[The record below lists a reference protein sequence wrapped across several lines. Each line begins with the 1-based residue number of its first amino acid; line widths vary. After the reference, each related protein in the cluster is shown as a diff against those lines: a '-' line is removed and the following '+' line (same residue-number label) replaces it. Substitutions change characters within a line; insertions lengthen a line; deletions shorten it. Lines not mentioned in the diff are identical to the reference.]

1 MKESRGRRTES
12 KTRPPAAARPQEAR
26 EHTLRLFVA
35 CELPQDAKDA
45 LIAAQDD
52 LRQLHASRLRW
63 VRPEGIHLTL
73 KFLGAVSP
81 DIAQRVTDALAAA
94 IVEPFT
100 LNLRFDR
107 LGSFGGRMRLR
118 VVWVGLAGDVEEIAA
133 LAEKVEVALAPL
145 GFPRE
150 NRPFAP
156 HLTLARVPDDM
167 GIEER
172 SRLADLL
179 ATYKLPELP
188 PMSISE
194 VALMQSFLSPT
205 GARYEQR
212 AAFPLNR

>member
-1 MKESRGRRTES
+1 MR
-12 KTRPPAAARPQEAR
+12 EAR
-26 EHTLRLFVA
+26 DRDLRLFVA
-35 CELPQDAKDA
+35 CELPPEARDA
-45 LIAAQDD
+45 LGQVQSS
-52 LRQLHASRLRW
+52 LREAGAGRLRW

-73 KFLGAVSP
+73 KFLGAVAP
-81 DIAQRVTDALAAA
+81 DKAQRVIDALAAA

-107 LGSFGGRMRLR
+107 LGSFGGRARLR
-118 VVWVGLAGDVEEIAA
+118 VLWVGLAGDVEELAV
-133 LAEKVEVALAPL
+133 LAEKVERALGTL

-172 SRLADLL
+172 SRLSDLV
-179 ATYKLPELP
+179 AAYKLP
-188 PMSISE
+188 PMPSLSISE
-194 VALMQSFLSPT
+194 VSLMQSFLLPT

-212 AAFPLNR
+212 AAFPPP

>member
-1 MKESRGRRTES
+1 MRETKARLGREGMERD
-12 KTRPPAAARPQEAR
+12 
-26 EHTLRLFVA
+26 LRLFVA
-35 CELPQDAKDA
+35 CELPQEARDA
-45 LIAAQDD
+45 LAAVQSD
-52 LRQLHASRLRW
+52 LRAQGTGRLRW

-73 KFLGAVSP
+73 KFLGAVAP
-81 DIAQRVTDALAAA
+81 EMAERVVDALAKS

-118 VVWVGLAGDVEEIAA
+118 VLWIGLAGDVDELSS
-133 LAEKVEVALAPL
+133 LAEMVETALAPL

-150 NRPFAP
+150 SRPFAP

-172 SRLADLL
+172 SRLADLV
-179 ATYKLPELP
+179 AAYKLPPLP
-188 PMSISE
+188 SMSISE
-194 VALMQSFLSPT
+194 VALMQSFLLLG

-212 AAFPLNR
+212 AAFPSS

>member
-1 MKESRGRRTES
+1 MREKKEGN
-12 KTRPPAAARPQEAR
+12 
-26 EHTLRLFVA
+26 LRLFVA
-35 CELPQDAKDA
+35 CELPQEALDA
-45 LIAAQDD
+45 LARLQAD
-52 LRQLHASRLRW
+52 LREKGAGRLRW

-73 KFLGAVSP
+73 KFLGAVAP
-81 DIAQRVTDALAAA
+81 EMAQRVTDALAAS

-118 VVWVGLAGDVEEIAA
+118 VLWIGLAGDVEELAS
-133 LAEKVEVALAPL
+133 LAETVENALRPL

-150 NRPFAP
+150 NRRFAP

-172 SRLADLL
+172 SRLADLI
-179 ATYKLPELP
+179 AAYKLPPLP
-188 PMSISE
+188 SMSISE
-194 VALMQSFLSPT
+194 VALMQSFLLPG

-212 AAFPLNR
+212 ASFPLH